1 MAIIPHL
8 NPKLYVHSFQ
18 DIPYENYKKQGIKT
32 LFFDLDNTVMSYDE
46 KIISKENLSF
56 LEQLKKDFNVVIVSN
71 SGYKRVSFACIQAG
85 YAFIHNAKKPFK
97 SGYIRA
103 LKKASAQ
110 AKTSLFIGD
119 QLMTDIFG
127 ASRMNI
133 ESILVKPLKQRSDHI
148 FTRTNRKLER
158 ILLKR
163 MSKKYPALL
172 NDALIA
178 YGREIHGLFKD
189 LK

>member
-1 MAIIPHL
+1 MHVF
-8 NPKLYVHSFQ
+8 KQ
-18 DIPYENYKKQGIKT
+18 DT
-32 LFFDLDNTVMSYDE
+32 SSY
-46 KIISKENLSF
+46 
-56 LEQLKKDFNVVIVSN
+56 IVL
-71 SGYKRVSFACIQAG
+71 
-85 YAFIHNAKKPFK
+85 KKPFK

-110 AKTSLFIGD
+110 IKTSLFIGD

-178 YGREIHGLFKD
+178 YGREIHGLFKN

>member
-1 MAIIPHL
+1 MAIISHL

-85 YAFIHNAKKPFK
+85 YEFIHSAKKPFK

-110 AKTSLFIGD
+110 IKTSLFIGD

-178 YGREIHGLFKD
+178 YGREIHGLFKN